1 MNNKDLNDTNPSI
14 DYISYICSLY
24 GDTYDD
30 RIEDCKPPAA
40 GNEYREPGTAWV
52 PGETAA
58 HKSLIVFQRELED
71 IGIKLSSSKI
81 RKILI
86 TGGRWSTERSRQIGN
101 LFNMYTKSKADGGQ
115 CLKRDAAIGRI
126 AYELGVSVV
135 TVSVNLPYQNVVYKL
150 ENKSSNAKRCERY
163 RERKNTR

>member
-1 MNNKDLNDTNPSI
+1 MNCSELSI
-14 DYISYICSLY
+14 DYISYICALY
-24 GDTYDD
+24 GDIYDD
-30 RIEDCKPPAA
+30 RIEDCKPPTA
-40 GNEYREPGTAWV
+40 GNDFRTAGVDWL

-71 IGIKLSSSKI
+71 MGIMLSSSKI

-86 TGGRWSTERSRQIGN
+86 TGGRWSTERSRQIGK
-101 LFNMYTKSKADGGQ
+101 LFDIYTKPVVEGGNG
-115 CLKRDAAIGRI
+115 LKRDVAIGRI

-150 ENKSSNAKRCERY
+150 ENKSSNARRCERY
-163 RERKNTR
+163 RERKYTR